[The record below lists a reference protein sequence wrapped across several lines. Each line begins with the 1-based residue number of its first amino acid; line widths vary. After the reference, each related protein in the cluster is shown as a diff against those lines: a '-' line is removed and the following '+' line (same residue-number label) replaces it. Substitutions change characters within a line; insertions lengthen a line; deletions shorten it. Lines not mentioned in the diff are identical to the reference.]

1 MSQNANRHDLLDRR
15 SLLKSAGAFLG
26 LSRIFEGF
34 TMNTSDQ
41 SQSKA
46 SGPVP
51 SKNMLGFMLAHEQF
65 TVPQLIEFGAAAEQA
80 GFDFVAN
87 SDHLQPWQANEGH
100 AGMSW
105 LTMSALG
112 QKTTIAF
119 LLGVL
124 ASRLLLGAHRSPRTA
139 LLIESAVI
147 AAAGM
152 PQPG

>member
-112 QKTTIAF
+112 QKTTRLHMGTTVTCPTFRYNPAVVAQAF
-119 LLGVL
+119 ATLGVL
-124 ASRLLLGAHRSPRTA
+124 YP
-139 LLIESAVI
+139 
-147 AAAGM
+147 
-152 PQPG
+152 